1 MNNNKQENKGCLIFF
16 ILIII
21 SISGYYFYNRY
32 TEAEEQ
38 KVLIEKQKIEKLN
51 TEKNI
56 QFKKSLGI
64 SENALLSPADINILK
79 DAKESNIFNNKSFCD
94 YYKEYKSYELK
105 GNLKEADKVILDL
118 KKVIGLDILL
128 MAKGNDFC
136 PVELSE
142 IKESTNNE
150 VRKGLN
156 ISSYLESRHSC
167 SMSEDFIKMDL
178 LNPKTADFSLFDCN
192 TERNSDGSYTILRKV
207 SAQNS
212 FGVEK
217 EFIYKVTI
225 GYTGGD
231 ELEKSNWE
239 LINIRS
245 EEYR

>member
-1 MNNNKQENKGCLIFF
+1 MNNKKQENKGCLIFF

-64 SENALLSPADINILK
+64 LENALLSPADINILK

-225 GYTGGD
+225 AYTGGN
-231 ELEKSNWE
+231 ELDKTNWK

>member
-1 MNNNKQENKGCLIFF
+1 MKATVYQKV
-16 ILIII
+16 
-21 SISGYYFYNRY
+21 
-32 TEAEEQ
+32 TEALANQ
-38 KVLIEKQKIEKLN
+38 PKNWLITGVAGFIGSNLLESLLLLN
-51 TEKNI
+51 
-56 QFKKSLGI
+56 Q
-64 SENALLSPADINILK
+64 
-79 DAKESNIFNNKSFCD
+79 
-94 YYKEYKSYELK
+94 
-105 GNLKEADKVILDL
+105 
-118 KKVIGLDILL
+118 KVIGLDILL

>member
-1 MNNNKQENKGCLIFF
+1 MNNKKQENKGCLIFF

-105 GNLKEADKVILDL
+105 GNLNEADKVIIEL
-118 KKVIGLDILL
+118 KKIIGLDILL
-128 MAKGNDFC
+128 MAKGNEFC
-136 PVELSE
+136 PEQLSE
-142 IKESTNNE
+142 IKEKSNKEIRNN
-150 VRKGLN
+150 LD
-156 ISSYLESRHSC
+156 ISSYLESSHVC
-167 SMSEDFIKMDL
+167 TMSESFIKMNL
-178 LNPKTADFSLFDCN
+178 INPKTADFSLFDCN
-192 TERNSDGSYTILRKV
+192 KEQNSNGSYTILRKV
-207 SAQNS
+207 TAQNS

-217 EFIYKVTI
+217 EFVYKVTI
-225 GYTGGD
+225 GYLGGD
-231 ELEKSNWE
+231 ELEKSNWK
-239 LINIRS
+239 LISIQS

>member
-1 MNNNKQENKGCLIFF
+1 MNNKKQENKGCLIFF

-150 VRKGLN
+150 ARKALN
-156 ISSYLESRHSC
+156 ISSYLESKHSC

>member
-1 MNNNKQENKGCLIFF
+1 MNNKKQENKGCLIFF

-38 KVLIEKQKIEKLN
+38 KVLIEKQKIINRKANENKDL
-51 TEKNI
+51 
-56 QFKKSLGI
+56 KKSLGL
-64 SENALLSPADINILK
+64 SEYSLLSPADIAILK
-79 DAKESNIFNNKSFCD
+79 EAKDSNVFKNKSFCD

-156 ISSYLESRHSC
+156 ISSYLESKHSC

-231 ELEKSNWE
+231 ELEKSNWK